1 MASRHYVIEVS
12 FNSNNKWEQIGEKY
26 PLMHKAVEHM
36 DAIDLT
42 FPTRV
47 VKVTREV
54 VLQEINGTRKTKR
67 KRVAK
72 AKKK

>member
-12 FNSNNKWEQIGEKY
+12 FGHNSKWEQIGERY

-36 DAIDLT
+36 DTIDLS
-42 FPTRV
+42 FPTRI
-47 VKVTREV
+47 VKITKEV
-54 VLQEINGTRKTKR
+54 VLQEIDGQRTKR
-67 KRVAK
+67 KRL